1 MDSKVC
7 EWTLAAD
14 ERIRFAM
21 HIDDLGNLLCMK
33 SVGYSEV
40 SEDLALRLGNTLAAM
55 AGSLLKDLSAVYGS
69 FEYAMVKH
77 GVTVTV
83 GLRLKNGYLIFSAK
97 ADAVPEIIRRVRKT
111 IGLYKKRR

>member
-14 ERIRFAM
+14 ERIRFVM

-40 SEDLALRLGNTLAAM
+40 SEDLALRLGNTFAVM
-55 AGSLLKDLSAVYGS
+55 TGSLLKDLSKVYGP
-69 FEYAMVKH
+69 FEYVMVKH

-97 ADAVPEIIRRVRKT
+97 ANAVPEIIRRVCKT
-111 IGLYKKRR
+111 IGIYKKRQ

>member
-1 MDSKVC
+1 MESKIC

-55 AGSLLKDLSAVYGS
+55 TGSILKDLSTVYGP
-69 FEYAMVKH
+69 FEYALVKH
-77 GVTVTV
+77 GITVTV

-97 ADAVPEIIRRVRKT
+97 ADAIPEIVQRVYKT
-111 IGLYKKRR
+111 IGIYKKKR